1 MDGQDLI
8 ERLRDDHETAL
19 SRLGSSKALYAAT
32 DGEMTAAAVRVAAAD
47 ECQLAARTF
56 DAWAADEDDERATE
70 AFAAAADRARE
81 GHGLIAPDDHAP
93 ADSLPVYAHLDGV
106 EGTAAR
112 AGGLLARA
120 LIAGKRFGQV
130 VGFFVGDADPS
141 TAETARRLRD
151 GANEG
156 REAAVALLGAV
167 ATGADDRERARTA
180 AEKTITVAYEDYV
193 GRLEA
198 MGVEPKNVC

>member
-1 MDGQDLI
+1 MDGQDLL

-47 ECQLAARTF
+47 ECHLAARTF

-70 AFAAAADRARE
+70 AFAAATERARE
-81 GHGLIAPDDHAP
+81 GYDLIAPDDHAP
-93 ADSLPVYAHLDGV
+93 ADSLPTYAHLDGV
-106 EGTAAR
+106 EGTAGR

-120 LIAGKRFGQV
+120 LIAGRRFEQV
-130 VGFFVGDADPS
+130 VGFFVGDADPA

-151 GANEG
+151 GANEE
-156 REAAVALLGAV
+156 REAAVALLAAV
-167 ATGADDRERARTA
+167 AATDDDRERARTVA
-180 AEKTITVAYEDYV
+180 GETIGVAYDDYV
-193 GRLEA
+193 ERLEA
-198 MGVEPKNVC
+198 MGIEPKNVC